1 MRRGFDELISV
12 LHPMVN
18 AGALP
23 DEGTPLTI
31 EVLIEALR
39 VVEDRASSRDWE
51 DDMGDDL

>member
-12 LHPMVN
+12 LHPLVN

-31 EVLIEALR
+31 EALIEALR
-39 VVEDRASSRDWE
+39 IAEDRASSRDWE